1 MDFPKGDNGVGM
13 IADAMLSAIFM
24 FVISLGAIVAGRG
37 YVKTSHRMRAFR
49 TTRARIV
56 ERKLAVVS
64 STEESRW
71 GGGGGYQ
78 PMPAYV
84 YTVDGVEYRS
94 DRASYALKG
103 SAKHLAE
110 EELAAIPDEI
120 DVHYDPASPDVV
132 YRELHTP
139 SASCSRCCSLWLSG
153 PPAAAGPARRLRRA
167 SRAGRCQA
175 RRRAAPIRPPGGR
188 GRAAPR
194 R

>member
-1 MDFPKGDNGVGM
+1 MAFPKGDNGVGM

-37 YVKTSHRMRAFR
+37 YVKVSHRMRSFR

-56 ERKLAVVS
+56 ERKLAIVS

-139 SASCSRCCSLWLSG
+139 RIGRWLVAGGAVGVLFSLLL
-153 PPAAAGPARRLRRA
+153 AVA
-167 SRAGRCQA
+167 
-175 RRRAAPIRPPGGR
+175 
-188 GRAAPR
+188 
-194 R
+194 